1 MINLNSEFVSNK
13 QANLNVTNRAIAYG
27 DALFETIRVVGGEI
41 LFWEDHYFRLMSSMR
56 ILRMEIP
63 MNFTLEFL
71 EKEIMATIQS
81 NGLTLDTSVRVKF
94 TVYRNSDGL
103 YTPITNDIGY
113 FIQVKRLENSKFKLN
128 DINQAPY
135 IVDLF
140 KDHYVNSGLLSNLKS
155 TNRIIN
161 TLAGIFAKENAYQ
174 NLLLLN
180 QDKKVI
186 EAINGN
192 LFIVKGDKIF
202 TPPLSDGCINGVF
215 RKQLIDVI
223 KKKTDF
229 EVEEKSISPFE
240 LQKSDEIF
248 ITNAIL
254 GIQSVSKY
262 RKKSFEQQVAKT
274 LIAHFNV

>member
-1 MINLNSEFVSNK
+1 MINLNNEFVSNK
-13 QANLNVTNRAIAYG
+13 QANLNITNRAIAYG
-27 DALFETIRVVGGEI
+27 DALFETIRVVKGEI

-56 ILRMEIP
+56 ILRMKIP

-71 EKEIMATIQS
+71 EKEIFTTIKS
-81 NGLTLDTSVRVKF
+81 NGLTQDVSLRVKL
-94 TVYRNSDGL
+94 TVYRDSEGL
-103 YTPITNDIGY
+103 YTPNSNEVGY
-113 FIQVKRLENSKFKLN
+113 FIQVKRLDNSHLSLN
-128 DINQAPY
+128 SISDSPY
-135 IVDLF
+135 IIELF
-140 KDHYVNSGLLSNLKS
+140 KDHYVNEGLLSNLKS

-161 TLAGIFAKENAYQ
+161 TLAGIFAKENDFH

-180 QDKKVI
+180 HNKKII

-192 LFIVKGDKIF
+192 VFIVKGNMIT

-215 RKQLIDVI
+215 RKQLINTI
-223 KKKTDF
+223 KKKTSF
-229 EVEEKSISPFE
+229 TVEEKSISPFE

-262 RKKSFEQQVAKT
+262 RKKNFVQKVAKA
-274 LIAHFNV
+274 LIVHF

>member
-1 MINLNSEFVSNK
+1 MINFNSEFVSNK
-13 QANLNVTNRAIAYG
+13 QANLNITNRAVAYG
-27 DALFETIRVVGGEI
+27 DALFETIRVVKGEL

-71 EKEIMATIQS
+71 ENEILTTIKS
-81 NGLTLDTSVRVKF
+81 NGLKENVSVRVKL
-94 TVYRNSDGL
+94 TVYRDSEGL
-103 YTPITNDIGY
+103 YTPKTNDIGY
-113 FIQVKRLENSKFKLN
+113 FIQVKRLDSPNFILN
-128 DINQAPY
+128 DIKEFPL

-155 TNRIIN
+155 TNRIVN
-161 TLAGIFAKENAYQ
+161 TLAGIFAKENDFQ

-192 LFIVKGDKIF
+192 IFLVKGSSII
-202 TPPLSDGCINGVF
+202 TPPLTDGCINGVF
-215 RKQLIDVI
+215 RKQLMRII
-223 KKKTDF
+223 EKQTDF
-229 EVEEKSISPFE
+229 TLEEKSISPFE

-248 ITNAIL
+248 ITNAIS

-262 RKKSFEQQVAKT
+262 RKKSFSQSVARQ
-274 LIAHFNV
+274 LVAYFE

>member
-1 MINLNSEFVSNK
+1 MINLNNEFVSNK
-13 QANLNVTNRAIAYG
+13 QANLNITNRAIAYG
-27 DALFETIRVVGGEI
+27 DALFETIRVVKGEI

-56 ILRMEIP
+56 ILRMKIP

-71 EKEIMATIQS
+71 EKEIFTTIKS
-81 NGLTLDTSVRVKF
+81 NGLTQDVSLRVKL
-94 TVYRNSDGL
+94 TVYRDSEGL
-103 YTPITNDIGY
+103 YTPNSNEVGY
-113 FIQVKRLENSKFKLN
+113 FIQVKRLDNSRLSLN
-128 DINQAPY
+128 SISDSPY
-135 IVDLF
+135 IIELF
-140 KDHYVNSGLLSNLKS
+140 KDHYVNAGLLSNLKS

-161 TLAGIFAKENAYQ
+161 TLAGIFAKENDFH

-180 QDKKVI
+180 HDKKII

-192 LFIVKGDKIF
+192 VFVVKGNTIT

-215 RKQLIDVI
+215 RKQLINTI
-223 KKKTDF
+223 KKKTSF
-229 EVEEKSISPFE
+229 TVEEKSISPFE

-262 RKKSFEQQVAKT
+262 RKKSFVQKVAKA
-274 LIAHFNV
+274 LIVHF

>member
-13 QANLNVTNRAIAYG
+13 QANLNITNRAIAYG
-27 DALFETIRVVGGEI
+27 DALFETIRVVKGEI

-63 MNFTLEFL
+63 MNFTLEYL
-71 EKEIMATIQS
+71 ENEILTTIKS
-81 NGLTLDTSVRVKF
+81 NGLKEDVSVRVKF
-94 TVYRNSDGL
+94 TVYRDSEGL
-103 YTPITNDIGY
+103 YTPTTNDIGY
-113 FIQVKRLENSKFKLN
+113 FIQVKRLDTPSFVLN
-128 DINQAPY
+128 DISTTPY
-135 IVDLF
+135 VVELF

-155 TNRIIN
+155 TNRIVN
-161 TLAGIFAKENAYQ
+161 TLAGIFAKENRFQ

-192 LFIVKGDKIF
+192 IFLVKGDNII
-202 TPPLSDGCINGVF
+202 TPPLTDGCINGVF
-215 RKQLIDVI
+215 RKQLMDVI

-229 EVEEKSISPFE
+229 SIEEKSISPFE
-240 LQKSDEIF
+240 LQKADEIF

-254 GIQSVSKY
+254 GIQSISKY
-262 RKKSFEQQVAKT
+262 RKKTYSQEKAQY
-274 LIAHFNV
+274 LLDIFN